1 MALSLLAHLYSHI
14 RGSQEDVA
22 TLSLQYI
29 LKQSP
34 DLKDAFT
41 RLVSR
46 ALQVEPGEDIHYICQ
61 VSGDNKERP
70 DIAGVSASGKELIL
84 CEAKFYAGLTI
95 NQPNTYLDRLKKE
108 NGLGLVF
115 ICPAARKITLWS
127 KLLELCEHR
136 TLEKSDEYCV
146 IVDGVRMSI
155 ITWREIIETLRITAS
170 TLSVSSLSDIDQLDG
185 FCKLVDET
193 SFIPFEQEDFGPEN
207 ARREERYYE
216 ILDALFNYLI
226 ADKTLH
232 ANAKRVRA
240 TPWRSGYIR
249 YIRVMG
255 HGLSIS
261 YDRSMWMENGSEET
275 PFWVAISEDNFDQ
288 PESYLPAFKRYPESW
303 KCKNGAGAVYL
314 ALFAPV
320 NASLDE
326 VVENLACQIV
336 DYINV
341 LDNEI
346 GRKVD

>member
-1 MALSLLAHLYSHI
+1 MTLSLLAHLYSYI

-34 DLKDAFT
+34 DLNAAFT
-41 RLVSR
+41 RLVSK
-46 ALQVEPGEDIHYICQ
+46 ALQAEPGEEIHYVCQ
-61 VSGDNKERP
+61 VTGDNKERP
-70 DIAGVSASGKELIL
+70 DIAGISDSGKEMIL

-127 KLLELCEHR
+127 KLIELCEHR
-136 TLEKSDEYCV
+136 KLEKNDEYCV
-146 IVDGVRMSI
+146 TVDGVRMSI
-155 ITWREIIETLRITAS
+155 ITWGEIIETLRFVAS
-170 TLSVSSLSDIDQLDG
+170 TLSVSSLSDINQLDG
-185 FCKLVDET
+185 FCRLVDET

-207 ARREERYYE
+207 ARREERHYE

-226 ADKTLH
+226 ADKSLH
-232 ANAKRVRA
+232 ANAKKLRA
-240 TPWRSGYIR
+240 TAYRSGYVR
-249 YIRVMG
+249 YIRVKG
-255 HGLSIS
+255 HGLSIC
-261 YDRSMWMENGSEET
+261 YDRTMWMENGSEET
-275 PFWVAISEDNFDQ
+275 PYWVGVCEENFDQ
-288 PESYLPAFKRYPESW
+288 PESYLHVFKRFPESW
-303 KCKNGAGAVYL
+303 KTENGDTYL

-326 VVENLACQIV
+326 VVESLAGQIL

-341 LDNEI
+341 IDKEMA
-346 GRKVD
+346 GKADK